1 MSGDRSSPC
10 DPTATT
16 RTTGRCT
23 STPTRRFARRSARR
37 GILRP
42 RRTCTCVS
50 MRPRVS
56 LLRTPKKGRRRE
68 GRLSGLLKEAEGID
82 RACLAQGRP
91 LKGRVRGDDRHSHA
105 MFQLCGS
112 RAARCGAP
120 DLTLDALAASGRFS
134 GTSAGARRPAD
145 ALGDLRA
152 ARVEQQIIAGFP
164 RSRGS
169 RSPASSDTARCAR
182 RRDDGRRR
190 CTGPSPCHRGATRPA
205 GTSR

>member
-56 LLRTPKKGRRRE
+56 LLRTPKKGRRRG
-68 GRLSGLLKEAEGID
+68 GRLSELLKEAEGN
-82 RACLAQGRP
+82 RP
-91 LKGRVRGDDRHSHA
+91 SMPL
-105 MFQLCGS
+105 S
-112 RAARCGAP
+112 RATIEGMR
-120 DLTLDALAASGRFS
+120 
-134 GTSAGARRPAD
+134 
-145 ALGDLRA
+145 
-152 ARVEQQIIAGFP
+152 
-164 RSRGS
+164 
-169 RSPASSDTARCAR
+169 AR
-182 RRDDGRRR
+182 RRSAFGCDVSAMWLPSSEVWRPGPHLGCLRRFRTILGRVGRRSAPGGR
-190 CTGPSPCHRGATRPA
+190 ARGPA
-205 GTSR
+205 GGSRRTTDHRRVPTIQRIAFASIV